1 MLSLEEVSKKEEKDY
16 KQNMLQQ
23 RLLTAVVVM
32 LLSYILFS
40 QPVKNFVNKY
50 NKFKL
55 DTNIILSFIMGVMVL
70 LVNL

>member
-1 MLSLEEVSKKEEKDY
+1 MLSLEEVSNKEEKDY

-23 RLLTAVVVM
+23 RLLISIVVM
-32 LLSYILFS
+32 LVSYILFS

-55 DTNIILSFIMGVMVL
+55 DTNIILSIIMGIIIVIII
-70 LVNL
+70 

>member
-1 MLSLEEVSKKEEKDY
+1 MLSLEEVSKKEEKEY

-23 RLLTAVVVM
+23 RLLISIVVM
-32 LLSYILFS
+32 LVSYILFS

-55 DTNIILSFIMGVMVL
+55 DTNIILSIIMGIIIVMII
-70 LVNL
+70 

>member
-1 MLSLEEVSKKEEKDY
+1 MLSLEEVSKKEEKEY

-23 RLLTAVVVM
+23 RLLISIVVM
-32 LLSYILFS
+32 LVSYILFS

-55 DTNIILSFIMGVMVL
+55 DTNIILSFIMGVLVL
-70 LVNL
+70 LVEL